1 MAISQQGAQELATDI
16 LLALAE
22 RPEQLA
28 GFLGTSGLEPSALR
42 QVASRPEI
50 AVFLLDYIVEQDD
63 RLLEVAQGI
72 GRDPRDIMAARTVL
86 SGPGSYG
93 WEAD

>member
-1 MAISQQGAQELATDI
+1 MAVSRNSAQDLATDL

-28 GFLGTSGLEPSALR
+28 GFLGTSGLEPAALR
-42 QVASRPEI
+42 QIASRPEI

-63 RLLEVAQGI
+63 RLLEFASAI
-72 GRDPRDIMAARTVL
+72 DRDPRDVMTARTLL